1 MVRKTSKPNTVAV
14 ERKGK
19 VYQYYRK
26 NGEYTRLPHDPD
38 SLEYDRAYWA
48 IRSGRQSKRK
58 VRTTYENLI
67 RSYYKSSQYGRLADS
82 TKAKYRSI
90 LEKIRIANGP
100 KDFTKLSRRNV
111 IEARDKHS
119 ETPRKA
125 TYYVQLLSILS
136 NHAIDLEWIT
146 TNPAKGVEH
155 FKANREFEPWPQW
168 AMDAFESHCIEN
180 NLTLALT
187 AFYLGTGTGQRP
199 GDLTRME
206 WTHFNEG
213 YIHVLQEKTKTRLEV
228 FCPARLGNHLRSLP
242 MTGRF
247 ILAKNL
253 TQPITYNALEKQVR
267 KVRDAIGAEKYT
279 MHGWRYSAAVE
290 LAESG
295 CSDSEIQSVTG
306 HKTLA
311 MVQKYRG
318 KANQRKLSMQA
329 QKKRE

>member
-1 MVRKTSKPNTVAV
+1 MVRKTSKPNTVAQV
-14 ERKGK
+14 RKGK

-26 NGEYTRLPHDPD
+26 NGKYTRLPDDPD

-48 IRSGRQSKRK
+48 IRSGRQSTRT

-67 RSYYKSSQYGRLADS
+67 QSYYKSSQYERLAKS
-82 TKAKYRSI
+82 TKVTYRRI
-90 LEKIRIANGP
+90 LEQIRIANGS

-111 IEARDKHS
+111 IEARDSHS

-125 TYYVQLLSILS
+125 NYYVQLLSILS
-136 NHAIDLEWIT
+136 KHAIDLEWIT
-146 TNPAKGVEH
+146 ANPARGVEL
-155 FKANREFEPWPQW
+155 FKPSREFEPWPQW
-168 AMDAFESHCIEN
+168 AMDAFEKYCKEN
-180 NLTLALT
+180 DLSLILT

-206 WTHFNEG
+206 WAHFNEG
-213 YIHVLQEKTKTRLEV
+213 YMYVLQEKTKIRLEV
-228 FCPARLGNHLRSLP
+228 FCPDHLRKHLGDMPKS
-242 MTGRF
+242 GRY

-253 TQPITYNALEKQVR
+253 TQPVTYNSLEKQVR
-267 KVRDAIGAEKYT
+267 KVRAAIGAEKYT
-279 MHGWRYSAAVE
+279 MHGWRYTAAVA
-290 LAESG
+290 LAEAG

-329 QKKRE
+329 QKRRK